1 MQPAASTEHERAGA
15 LDLSRRSVTVSS
27 DPLVY
32 ARSTSQY
39 HAQLYNDQQQRV
51 SSNDHPSVKL
61 PNLPQFNQVVL
72 SLEPPNLYK
81 TALKLSSEIDLQN
94 WWYATIDILSQS
106 SFHASRVCLSL
117 PQDPSDPYH
126 SPWGV
131 KAVYSKSN
139 STQYQTSDA
148 ENDPSTEHQPSDDY
162 FSKSSL
168 GMPDFTSDGSSDKPK
183 VPTLPLCFES
193 LQPFDRDDEPLV
205 DKNSVDRIIRRGHT
219 VVLSRE
225 YRQSPSS
232 MHSSNPSE
240 LLHEQDGSGMF
251 KRSLMERLDSYHHHH
266 QVHHQ
271 QHAPPGTQF
280 SQQPP
285 PPPDRKD
292 LLRRRSSNAISMAQT
307 PPPRGTPCLN
317 LCDHPRNEKDECR
330 FEEAEALPHS
340 SSSGDITTNNSAP
353 PGEVRELYYDEYE
366 QHQPSPWSQSPAP
379 SPIMMDP
386 NVNPFFQ
393 SNIGIDDDAFNP
405 TSPESYST
413 TSIPYPVPI
422 GNIHS
427 IVHIPIYHHTG
438 RNTGKLPTG
447 APFAI
452 LSFLSTVV
460 PYPQILISC
469 IESIVPFI
477 ATSLSTCLAHQHL
490 QRQLFYY
497 RHQDSGNH
505 NPFSTSDTQS
515 PSKHE
520 EISPETASS
529 NPISPAQSR
538 QHPYNATTDTD
549 SATPTPT
556 AKGVFEDPG
565 RGPFSAG
572 GIAMLQQME
581 TSVPEDDMAQ
591 EEAPDFNLN
600 YDKHTQAI
608 VQLTESSSSS
618 SFPQGQD
625 TATHPTSNR
634 FTSSTAVST
643 PDSSGS
649 ASPLSS
655 AMRHG
660 WDAIS
665 PTTGLPIVSSIPP
678 SSVYRWRTLSSG
690 SSAYDSEAIL
700 SPGTSEEI
708 AKRQGGR
715 RIILPARTNIVHPTM
730 DDDAL
735 ASDEAD
741 EPPEKPKPKVKRR
754 HPPPSTQPTLSG
766 SEDTE
771 GGERKKVHQFFE
783 ANGDTDVVPSDLPM
797 DETRMITPKSRLLR
811 LIIDGI
817 PIHVFTCS
825 TRTGRTTW
833 VNSRVMQY
841 SGQPMKHHLGS
852 HWLSHMHADDR
863 HACRQQWKDAF
874 ERGVGFAGQ
883 YRLKRFDG
891 EYRYFL
897 WRTVPLRDVKG
908 NIINWFGTCTDIHD
922 ERVAKELSIRQ
933 LEIEHNERKYR
944 LLAETIPQLV
954 FTFSPEFGITYANQK
969 WEDYSGKPLDC
980 AKGLAFMAQV
990 HSEDRHKLRLPEVG
1004 EDESVSWQEEIRLL
1018 GKDGE
1023 YRWFLIKCNSVHQ
1036 DEIPD
1041 ARWFGTCTDIN
1052 DQKQFEQKLKEAHDA
1067 AQKSTESKTR
1077 FLSNMSHEIRTPL
1090 IGITGMVNFMLD
1102 SDLTPEQ
1109 LDYAHTIQQS
1119 AESLLVVINDI
1130 LDLSKVEAGMMKLEM
1145 EPFSLLGM
1153 VEDANELL
1161 STLAIQK
1168 GLEMSFWVDPDVPD
1182 VVIGDR
1188 IRLRQVLLNLIG
1200 NAIKFTTSGE
1210 VYTKCTVQKPI
1221 TSDSEI
1227 MLMFEVVD
1235 TGSGFD
1241 ADGEAVMFK
1250 PFSQVDASS
1259 TRKHGGSGLGLVI
1272 SRQLIE
1278 LHGGSVTCTSRKG
1291 EGSTFY
1297 FTVKFSIPHPA
1308 TLPRPQTPQEE
1319 TIKSPFFRASAY
1331 GVHSHGMTT
1340 PLQQQV
1346 ISSALET
1353 SGFGTSSPLEHSIK
1367 HTQLG
1372 VVTSAA
1378 RVQEALLYKT
1388 APSGGLLPTGAGQA
1402 NPDVTTDFAGAV
1414 KKRDLSCK
1422 ISRELQLPK
1431 AFRTSTDDIEAP
1443 SQPTLSVPSHIQS
1456 TPSAPIAARAL
1467 IVSEWIYS
1475 RDVAIKHIETLLKE
1489 HYKTIDTLDVCH
1501 SHVEALQILTNPD
1514 KLPYSWIVINLSMQQ
1529 QILPLIRHIATS
1541 PAHKDAITIVLTT
1554 HMQRSTIFEGASDE
1568 QDRNLFDNCE
1578 FVFKPLKRSKI
1589 QQLFPSSDVSSS
1601 TSGEDPAGSNA
1612 TVGRKRSLRNRHLPP
1627 AQQMVAGQH
1636 EVFQRMLAEV
1646 GNRGH
1651 RVLLVEDNLVNQK
1664 VMVRYLVRVGLEVD
1678 VVSDGSQ
1685 CVDAVLSRPHN
1696 YYALILCDLFMPVK
1710 DGYEATKEIREWEA
1724 KTLHTN
1730 AYPIPIVALSANVM
1744 SDVAEKCKQVGFS
1757 NYISKPVNFTTLSN
1771 VVRGYIQDHEKHQT
1785 TTV

>member
-1 MQPAASTEHERAGA
+1 MMQPSASTEHEQVGA
-15 LDLSRRSVTVSS
+15 PSRRSITVSS

-51 SSNDHPSVKL
+51 TSNDTTTSGKVS
-61 PNLPQFNQVVL
+61 NLPPFNQVVL

-94 WWYATIDILSQS
+94 WWYTTIDILSQS
-106 SFHASRVCLSL
+106 SFHASRACLSL

-131 KAVYSKSN
+131 KAVYSKSYH
-139 STQYQTSDA
+139 TQHQTSDDD
-148 ENDPSTEHQPSDDY
+148 NDLLADHQPSDDY

-168 GMPDFTSDGSSDKPK
+168 GMPDNTSDGSTDKPK
-183 VPTLPLCFES
+183 LPSLPLCFES

-225 YRQSPSS
+225 YRQTPSNVQP
-232 MHSSNPSE
+232 SNHAE
-240 LLHEQDGSGMF
+240 ILHEQDGSGMF

-271 QHAPPGTQF
+271 QNAPPGTLYA
-280 SQQPP
+280 SQPP
-285 PPPDRKD
+285 PPPPPPKD
-292 LLRRRSSNAISMAQT
+292 LLRRRSSNTISMAQT

-317 LCDHPRNEKDECR
+317 LCDHPRDENDVCR

-340 SSSGDITTNNSAP
+340 SSSGDGSNTMPAT
-353 PGEVRELYYDEYE
+353 PGDIRELCYDEYE

-393 SNIGIDDDAFNP
+393 SHIGIDDDAFNP
-405 TSPESYST
+405 TSPESYGT
-413 TSIPYPVPI
+413 TSIPFPVPI

-460 PYPQILISC
+460 PYPQILISS

-477 ATSLSTCLAHQHL
+477 ATSLSTCLAHQNL

-497 RHQDSGNH
+497 RHQDSSNH

-520 EISPETASS
+520 QISPETASS
-529 NPISPAQSR
+529 NPMSPHKSR
-538 QHPYNATTDTD
+538 RHNTTTDTD

-556 AKGVFEDPG
+556 AKGAFEDPR

-572 GIAMLQQME
+572 GIALLQQM
-581 TSVPEDDMAQ
+581 TEDDIAQ
-591 EEAPDFNLN
+591 DEAPDYILN
-600 YDKHTQAI
+600 YDNNTQAI
-608 VQLTESSSSS
+608 VQQQATSSS
-618 SFPQGQD
+618 QQRRGL
-625 TATHPTSNR
+625 
-634 FTSSTAVST
+634 TSSTAVST

-665 PTTGLPIVSSIPP
+665 PTTGLPIVASIPP

-700 SPGTSEEI
+700 SPGTSDDMT
-708 AKRQGGR
+708 KRPPGR
-715 RIILPARTNIVHPTM
+715 RMVLPTRTTIIHPTAV

-741 EPPEKPKPKVKRR
+741 EPPEKPKPKVKRIHR
-754 HPPPSTQPTLSG
+754 PQPTSSIEQTLSE

-771 GGERKKVHQFFE
+771 GAAERKRTPPPE
-783 ANGDTDVVPSDLPM
+783 ANGDVPADLPM

-841 SGQPMKHHLGS
+841 SGQSMKYHLGS
-852 HWLSHMHADDR
+852 HCLSHMHADDR
-863 HACRQQWKDAF
+863 PVCRQQWKDAF

-908 NIINWFGTCTDIHD
+908 NIINWFGNTDIHD

-980 AKGLAFMAQV
+980 AKGLAFMGQV
-990 HSEDRHKLRLPEVG
+990 HSEDRPKLRLPDVSDDD
-1004 EDESVSWQEEIRLL
+1004 DESVSWQEEIRLL

-1102 SDLTPEQ
+1102 SDLTAEQ

-1210 VYTKCTVQKPI
+1210 VYTKCTVQKPV

-1297 FTVKFSIPHPA
+1297 FTVKFAIPHPA
-1308 TLPRPQTPQEE
+1308 TLPKPHTPQEE
-1319 TIKSPFFRASAY
+1319 TIKSPFFRAS
-1331 GVHSHGMTT
+1331 GFGMHSSSSHGMTT

-1346 ISSALET
+1346 INSALET
-1353 SGFGTSSPLEHSIK
+1353 SGFGTSTPLEHSIK

-1372 VVTSAA
+1372 VVTSSA

-1388 APSGGLLPTGAGQA
+1388 APSGGLLPTGSA
-1402 NPDVTTDFAGAV
+1402 NLDVTTDFAGAV

-1431 AFRTSTDDIEAP
+1431 AFRTSADDEETP
-1443 SQPTLSVPSHIQS
+1443 PEPTLSVTSHPIPS
-1456 TPSAPIAARAL
+1456 TPSSPIPARAL

-1475 RDVAIKHIETLLKE
+1475 RDVAVKHIETLLKE
-1489 HYKTIDTLDVCH
+1489 NYKTIDTLDVCH
-1501 SHVEALQILTNPD
+1501 SHVEALQILTTPD
-1514 KLPYSWIVINLSMQQ
+1514 KLPYSWIIINLSMQQ
-1529 QILPLIRHIATS
+1529 QILPLVRHIATS
-1541 PAHKDAITIVLTT
+1541 PTHKDAITIVLTT
-1554 HMQRSTIFEGASDE
+1554 HMQRSTIFDGASDE
-1568 QDRNLFDNCE
+1568 QDHNVFDNCE

-1589 QQLFPSSDVSSS
+1589 QQLFPSNDI
-1601 TSGEDPAGSNA
+1601 SGSPA
-1612 TVGRKRSLRNRHLPP
+1612 TVGRKKSTRNRHLPS
-1627 AQQMVAGQH
+1627 AQQSVVGQQ
-1636 EVFQRMLAEV
+1636 EVFQRMLSEV

-1678 VVSDGSQ
+1678 VVSDGCQ
-1685 CVDAVLSRPHN
+1685 CVDTVLSRPHN

-1710 DGYEATKEIREWEA
+1710 DGYEATKEIREWERA
-1724 KTLHTN
+1724 NISNTN
-1730 AYPIPIVALSANVM
+1730 DYPIPIVALSANVM
-1744 SDVAEKCKQVGFS
+1744 SDVAEKCRQVGFS

-1771 VVRGYIQDHEKHQT
+1771 VVRGYIQAHEKRQQASK